1 MNTPK
6 NKGNNTPI
14 NIIIGKS
21 EFEKKRDDSNKNRK
35 DLEWKEVGLK
45 NNTNSSNGQTNIQDR
60 IPEDNLDNKSN

>member
-45 NNTNSSNGQTNIQDR
+45 NNTNSSNGQTNI
-60 IPEDNLDNKSN
+60 